1 MKIKKI
7 FPPDISN
14 GELGYKEYRKI
25 IKPALKLMLEE
36 HNSLENK
43 TDFIIKT
50 NYEFSDFKGKK
61 MALIIV
67 GDQNATWKLFSKQE
81 VKDDKR
87 NTCIGSCYAKKNSD
101 GSYSFILLPEKGAA
115 KKNLMKKQIEK
126 FAFKGLPFDLTI
138 AAGGELEE
146 DNADEVKLEEIDAD
160 FDESN
165 DTEELSLREEQLLFK
180 EKMNERLSKMFNQI
194 NKIKVQLKIP

>member
-7 FPPDISN
+7 FPLDISN

-25 IKPALKLMLEE
+25 IKPALKQMLEE
-36 HNSLENK
+36 HNSLEHP
-43 TDFIIKT
+43 TDFLIKT
-50 NYEFSDFKGKK
+50 NYEFHDFKGKK
-61 MALIIV
+61 MALIII
-67 GDQNATWKLFSKQE
+67 GDQNGTWKLFSKQE

-87 NTCIGSCYAKKNSD
+87 NTCFGSCYAKKNSD
-101 GSYSFILLPEKGAA
+101 GSYSIVILPEKGAA

-146 DNADEVKLEEIDAD
+146 DNADEIILEEIETD